1 MFLWMCGVAH
11 EFPTEIH
18 DLKSGT
24 YKVMN
29 D

>member
-1 MFLWMCGVAH
+1 MFLWMCGAAH
-11 EFPTEIH
+11 KLSTEIH
-18 DLKSGT
+18 DFKSVT